1 MNIYKLL
8 FLVIV
13 CIPLQGKSLVS
24 LRVANYLIDDIYQ
37 NINKCL
43 KSDCSGLFAT
53 RIASDSMV
61 NSRCAMQD
69 VINDLKLSK
78 KDIFCDVGSGT
89 GKLAMHVYLTTPVK
103 ASIGIESSPTRW
115 NQAQQARHDLKKL
128 GLKHKRRKLK
138 FYECDVDDA
147 SFKSATVVSFLSPS
161 FFEESRMVK
170 THNKL
175 KELRPNTRILTVKK
189 LGLEDHISF
198 VKEYKVSDKS
208 GSTPVYLY
216 RVNNILS

>member
-1 MNIYKLL
+1 MYIIKLL
-8 FLVIV
+8 FLVII
-13 CIPLQGKSLVS
+13 CIPAHGKSLVS

-37 NINKCL
+37 SINKCL
-43 KSDCSGLFAT
+43 KSDCSALLSS

-61 NSRCAMQD
+61 SARCFMQN

-115 NQAQQARHDLKKL
+115 NQAQQARNDLKKL

-138 FYECDVDDA
+138 FYESDVDNM
-147 SFKSATVVSFLSPS
+147 SFKSATVVSLLSPT
-161 FFEESRMVK
+161 FFEEHNVRK
-170 THNKL
+170 INNKL
-175 KELRPNTRILTVKK
+175 KELRPDTRILTVKK
-189 LGLEDHISF
+189 LENPDNLTFI
-198 VKEYKVSDKS
+198 KEYKVSDKTIA
-208 GSTPVYLY
+208 TPVYLY
-216 RVNNILS
+216 TVKNIVS